1 MPQYMLLMYHP
12 PEGPPKEDWAGQ
24 REQWTAYHKG
34 LVDDGVLVSNAG
46 LAGAESATTVRVRD
60 GETQVTDGPFAETK
74 EILAGTFLL
83 DVADLDAALD
93 YAARMPASTFG
104 SIEVRPVYG
113 G

>member
-12 PEGPPKEDWAGQ
+12 VEGPPKEDWAGQ
-24 REQWTAYHKG
+24 REQWSAYHQR

-46 LAGAESATTVRVRD
+46 LAGVESATTVRVRD

-74 EILAGTFLL
+74 EILAGAILL
-83 DVADLDAALD
+83 DVKDLDAALG
-93 YAARMPASTFG
+93 YAAQNPASAYG
-104 SIEVRPVYG
+104 SIEVRPLWG